1 MKSALVFILFSLIF
15 IISLWSDAMEL
26 KIYLIPAG
34 KVPEADLEKLTA
46 PLQEEFGYP
55 VVIGERIEDI
65 GYAYNKPRGQ
75 YHSTPLL
82 DEIRKK
88 RPEDAIKALGIADE
102 DLFAPSLNFV
112 FGEADLDGPVA
123 IISLARLRQDFYG
136 LKPDESLF
144 YERAIKEAVH
154 ELGHCFGLRHCSD
167 SKCVMHFSNNLQ
179 DTDIKSPN
187 FCPLCEKKLK
197 K

>member
-1 MKSALVFILFSLIF
+1 MKSSLISLLFSLIF
-15 IISLWSDAMEL
+15 LIPLWSETMEL
-26 KIYLIPAG
+26 KIYLIPVS
-34 KVPEADLEKLTA
+34 KVPEADLEKLTT

-55 VVIGERIEDI
+55 VVIGARIEDI
-65 GYAYNKPRGQ
+65 GYAYDKNRSQ
-75 YHSTPLL
+75 YHSTPIL

-88 RPEDAIKALGIADE
+88 RPEDAIKVLGIVDE

-112 FGEADLDGPVA
+112 FGEADLNGPVA
-123 IISLARLRQDFYG
+123 IISLARLRQDFYS

-144 YERAIKEAVH
+144 YERTVKEAVH

-167 SKCVMHFSNNLQ
+167 PKCVMHFSNSLQ
-179 DTDIKSPN
+179 DTDIKSVN
-187 FCPLCEKKLK
+187 FCPFCEKKMK